1 MVPQKY
7 LAWLIFFIDVW
18 ISIHFH
24 TIKSRLKKKTNNF
37 EVILA
42 SILDQIYR
50 QKDGVEENSRDIYV
64 RIDSQKILIEV
75 YAGGAVQE
83 NSILHRMHTS
93 LP

>member
-1 MVPQKY
+1 MAPQKY

-37 EVILA
+37 EVILE
-42 SILDQIYR
+42 QIYR

-75 YAGGAVQE
+75 YAGGAV
-83 NSILHRMHTS
+83 
-93 LP
+93 

>member
-37 EVILA
+37 EVILE
-42 SILDQIYR
+42 QIYR